1 MIYLRASG
9 HAFQR
14 SAGAESSA
22 PQESEDIHMAHSS
35 LESYLGLDRREGLVR
50 IGKRLIRG
58 ALVARAEIAEV
69 NEVCRG

>member
-1 MIYLRASG
+1 MVHCRASG
-9 HAFQR
+9 HAFQPPDVENQ
-14 SAGAESSA
+14 G
-22 PQESEDIHMAHSS
+22 PQEMEDIRLSQS
-35 LESYLGLDRREGLVR
+35 TLGSYLGLDKREGLVR